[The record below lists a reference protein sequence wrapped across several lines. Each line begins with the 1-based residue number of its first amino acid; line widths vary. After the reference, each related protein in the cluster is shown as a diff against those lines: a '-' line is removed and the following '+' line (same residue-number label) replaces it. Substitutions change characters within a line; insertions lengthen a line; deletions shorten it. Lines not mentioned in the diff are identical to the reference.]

1 MKGQFVILREAT
13 TDTGKTFNWYDHISI
28 GYGTDIMGE
37 LRTVNRNNL
46 GRTYIIKAERL
57 FQFETMKKA
66 IAFADRG
73 NEVADLN
80 GTGFTAFLDEVVL

>member
-28 GYGTDIMGE
+28 GYGTDIMSE
-37 LRTVNRNNL
+37 LSTTHGNKG
-46 GRTYIIKAERL
+46 GRTYTIKAERL
-57 FQFETMKKA
+57 FPFETMKKA

-73 NEVADLN
+73 NEVADHN
-80 GTGFTAFLDEVVL
+80 GTGFTAFLDEVIL